1 MSAAAT
7 KRNGDDEK
15 IAVSPASI
23 AAPANATQVVN
34 SDEPFNSLRR
44 RFNSVSDCCAESG
57 ALKVVLRASYQRQGG
72 SGTGLSDS
80 GDDDRK
86 HRTAG

>member
-1 MSAAAT
+1 MSAAAI

-57 ALKVVLRASYQRQGG
+57 AWKVVLRASY
-72 SGTGLSDS
+72 
-80 GDDDRK
+80 
-86 HRTAG
+86 